1 MATTDCSWKAINH
14 VWFRFFLITIRQV
27 HQVPVQNVPT
37 VTSQTWRQYDGMR
50 NKPTRSK
57 SQKWGQYNCSKY
69 CWYEVEETE
78 QVFRCPTSKSL
89 PAFFRIRSISCEGVG
104 GTHMEK
110 GQRRRRSSPVG
121 LINISTY
128 QQIANW
134 KSYFVLGRE
143 KMHSITKTICSEE
156 QIIIRKKTHL
166 FFDKMKSCRLRST
179 VSRC

>member
-104 GTHMEK
+104 GRTWRK
-110 GQRRRRSSPVG
+110 DKDGPVLLDL
-121 LINISTY
+121 LIFQHIN
-128 QQIANW
+128 
-134 KSYFVLGRE
+134 KSRIENLILFSVG
-143 KMHSITKTICSEE
+143 
-156 QIIIRKKTHL
+156 KK
-166 FFDKMKSCRLRST
+166 CT
-179 VSRC
+179 V